1 MVNDR
6 FRVSN
11 IALVCFLPILS
22 ELDDSYE
29 GRMDYHREFMRTQD
43 IANDFAKQFN
53 SALDNLTQHFDAK
66 HHRWVKN
73 LPRIEFI
80 EPMVVEVEEN
90 GQERNI
96 LVEKMLEGEYKKFNN
111 NMGYVDKEARP
122 QEESSRHVDDL
133 VGQMNNLGLGAI
145 DEECSEEE
153 DSDSEDEDDDD
164 EESANEGD
172 GLFDT
177 AESAPVSG
185 TYRDV
190 KDAYFPQAFSHFSY
204 EKSKRHFM
212 VVDLQGVFTIRPD
225 GTRCYELTD
234 PVIHKH
240 RKKSMQKYK
249 AWTFGRT
256 DRGEKGMKAF
266 FKSHECTDVCRLLG
280 LLEIDR

>member
-1 MVNDR
+1 M
-6 FRVSN
+6 
-11 IALVCFLPILS
+11 LTPTYILHPPAI

-29 GRMDYHREFMRTQD
+29 GRMDYHREFLRTQD
-43 IANDFAKQFN
+43 IANEYAKKFN
-53 SALDNLTQHFDAK
+53 SALDNLVHHFDAIN
-66 HHRWVKN
+66 HRWVKN

-80 EPMVVEVEEN
+80 EPMVVEVWDN

-96 LVEKMLEGEYKKFNN
+96 LVEKFLDGEYKKFNN
-111 NMGYVDKEARP
+111 NMGYVDKEARS
-122 QEESSRHVDDL
+122 EEEDSRPVDDL

-153 DSDSEDEDDDD
+153 DSDSEEEDEGEEENGNEEDD
-164 EESANEGD
+164 
-172 GLFDT
+172 LFDNE
-177 AESAPVSG
+177 ESAPVSG

-190 KDAYFPQAFSHFSY
+190 KDAYFPQAFSHFTY

-212 VVDLQGVFTIRPD
+212 VVDLQGVFTIRAD

-240 RKKSMQKYK
+240 RKKSKQKYRT
-249 AWTFGRT
+249 WTFGRT

-266 FKSHECTDVCRLLG
+266 FKSHKCTEVCKLLG
-280 LLEIDR
+280 LTEIYR